1 MKEYEEEGFL
11 RRLSPGELIPREGI
25 PQWFLPLHSVT
36 NPNKP
41 GKVRVTFDGKAT
53 SHGTSLNDHLLTG
66 PDLANSL
73 LGVLLRVRKE
83 RITIQ
88 GDIKGMFN
96 AIKVNPEDANA
107 FRFYDFKNND
117 LNKPLIPYQM
127 STQVFGSASSP
138 GASNFDLKQ
147 MAKDNA

>member
-1 MKEYEEEGFL
+1 
-11 RRLSPGELIPREGI
+11 
-25 PQWFLPLHSVT
+25 V
-36 NPNKP
+36 
-41 GKVRVTFDGKAT
+41 KVRVTFDGKAA

-73 LGVLLRVRKE
+73 LGVLLRFRKE
-83 RITIQ
+83 KITIK

-107 FRFYDFKNND
+107 ICFYYFKDHD

-127 STQVFGSASSP
+127 STQVFGAASSP
-138 GASNFDLKQ
+138 GASNFALKQ
-147 MAKDNA
+147 TANYNAGQFSA